1 MNLPN
6 QLTLSRI
13 VMTFILMGLL
23 FVPGGAAKATAL
35 IFFLLCCLTDY
46 LDGRIAR
53 ARGLVSDFGKIMD
66 PLADKIL
73 VVGVFLAFVEL
84 QLVAAWMVVLIM
96 AREFLITGVRLF
108 AMRRGMVLAAETAGK
123 HKTVSQMTTIFL
135 ILLFLFLRDVGR
147 ELTFWG
153 PEPELLFQQTI
164 AAFMIITVVLTLA
177 SGLLYLWKNRG
188 VVRSL

>member
-13 VMTFILMGLL
+13 LMTFILMGLL
-23 FVPGGAAKATAL
+23 FVPGGAAKAMAL
-35 IFFLLCCLTDY
+35 ILFLLCCLTDY

-84 QLVAAWMVVLIM
+84 QLVAAWMVALIM

-108 AMRRGMVLAAETAGK
+108 AMRRGLVLAAETAGK
-123 HKTVSQMTTIFL
+123 HKTISQMATIFL
-135 ILLFLFLRDVGR
+135 VLLFLFLRAVSR
-147 ELTFWG
+147 ELAFWG
-153 PEPELLFQQTI
+153 PRRELLFEQTI
-164 AAFMIITVVLTLA
+164 AACMVVTVVLTLV
-177 SGLLYLWKNRG
+177 SGFHYLWKNRG
-188 VVRSL
+188 LIRSL

>member
-13 VMTFILMGLL
+13 VMTFLIMALL
-23 FVPGGAAKATAL
+23 FASGAAAKALAL
-35 IFFLLCCLTDY
+35 VFFLLACFTDY

-73 VVGVFLAFVEL
+73 VLGVFLAFVEL

-96 AREFLITGVRLF
+96 GREFLITGLRLF
-108 AMRRGMVLAAETAGK
+108 AVRRGRVLAAETAGK
-123 HKTVSQMTTIFL
+123 HKTVSQMVT
-135 ILLFLFLRDVGR
+135 ILLTMIFILLRDLGLAGETWGYRR
-147 ELTFWG
+147 EV
-153 PEPELLFQQTI
+153 LFRQAITVCM
-164 AAFMIITVVLTLA
+164 AVTVVLTLA
-177 SGLLYLWKNRG
+177 SGSWYLWKNRRLI
-188 VVRSL
+188 RSL

>member
-13 VMTFILMGLL
+13 LMTFLLMGCL
-23 FVPGGAAKATAL
+23 FVPGGAAKAMAL
-35 IFFLLCCLTDY
+35 VLFLLCCLTDY

-84 QLVAAWMVVLIM
+84 QLVAAWVVALII
-96 AREFLITGVRLF
+96 AREFLITGLRLF
-108 AMRRGMVLAAETAGK
+108 AIRRCRVLAAETAGK
-123 HKTVSQMTTIFL
+123 HKTISQMATIFL
-135 ILLFLFLRDVGR
+135 VLLFLFLRAVSR

-153 PEPELLFQQTI
+153 PGREILFQQTI
-164 AAFMIITVVLTLA
+164 DACMVVTVILTLV
-177 SGLLYLWKNRG
+177 SGLLYLWNNRG
-188 VVRSL
+188 LIRSL